1 MAKQLN
7 FKYKGKEYTLE
18 YTRETVKQM
27 EREGFVTKDVLNK
40 PMLTLPKLF
49 SGAFK
54 AHHKFDAKQKDIDEI
69 FELFTNKQALLEKL
83 SEMYAEPME
92 TLMDD
97 DNIDEGNAIAWEAN
111 F

>member
-7 FKYKGKEYTLE
+7 FEYKGKEYTLE
-18 YTRETVKQM
+18 FTRETVKQM
-27 EREGFVTKDVLNK
+27 EREGFVAEQIITK

-49 SGAFK
+49 AGAFK
-54 AHHKFDAKQKDIDEI
+54 AHHRYEKQKIIDEM
-69 FELFTNKQALLEKL
+69 FENFTNKTALIEKL
-83 SEMYAEPME
+83 AEMYADPME

-97 DNIDEGNAIAWEAN
+97 EAINEGNAIAWDAN

>member
-1 MAKQLN
+1 MAKTLN
-7 FKYKGKEYTLE
+7 FEYKGKEYTLE

-27 EREGFVTKDVLNK
+27 EREGFVTEDIMNK
-40 PMLTLPKLF
+40 PMLTLPRLF

-54 AHHKFDAKQKDIDEI
+54 AHHKFETKQKMIDEM
-69 FELFTNKQALLEKL
+69 FELFTNKNALLEKL
-83 SEMYAEPME
+83 AEMYHDPFV

-97 DNIDEGNAIAWEAN
+97 DNIDKGNAIAWEAN

>member
-7 FKYKGKEYTLE
+7 FEYNNKEYTLE

-27 EREGFVTKDVLNK
+27 EREGFVANDIIAK

-49 SGAFK
+49 AGAFK
-54 AHHKFDAKQKDIDEI
+54 AHHKYDTTQKQIDEI
-69 FELFTNKQALLEKL
+69 FELFKNKPALVEKL
-83 SEMYAEPME
+83 AEMYAEPME

-97 DNIDEGNAIAWEAN
+97 VDGGNAIAWDAN

>member
-7 FKYKGKEYTLE
+7 FEYNGKEYTLE
-18 YTRETVKQM
+18 YTRESVKQM
-27 EREGFVTKDVLNK
+27 EREGFVAGDIVNK

-49 SGAFK
+49 AGAFK
-54 AHHKFDAKQKDIDEI
+54 AHHRFDTKQKQIEEI
-69 FELFTNKQALLEKL
+69 FDLFTNKGALIEKL
-83 SEMYAEPME
+83 AEMYAEPME

-97 DNIDEGNAIAWEAN
+97 SDAGNAIAWDAN

>member
-1 MAKQLN
+1 MGKEIK
-7 FKYKGKEYTLE
+7 FEYEGKEYTLE
-18 YTRETVKQM
+18 FTRESIKQM
-27 EREGFVTKDVLNK
+27 EREGFVASDIIEK

-49 SGAFK
+49 AGAFK
-54 AHHKFDAKQKDIDEI
+54 AHHKFDTKQKQIDEI
-69 FELFTNKQALLEKL
+69 FELFTNKQALVEKL
-83 SEMYAEPME
+83 AEMYAEPME

>member
-1 MAKQLN
+1 MAKTLN
-7 FKYKGKEYTLE
+7 FEYKGKEYTLE

-27 EREGFVTKDVLNK
+27 EREGFVAEDILRK

-54 AHHKFDAKQKDIDEI
+54 AHHKFDAKQKLIDEI
-69 FELFTNKQALLEKL
+69 FEVFTNKGALLEKL
-83 SEMYAEPME
+83 AEMYHEPFE
-92 TLMDD
+92 ALMDD
-97 DNIDEGNAIAWEAN
+97 DNIEKGNAIAWEAN